1 MAFLIWRYSV
11 IVQFSVN
18 FSSGFLIG
26 NSLIFKIKKRA
37 ETLGY
42 ELRKNI
48 KFVFNFYLLTFE
60 ALILSKK

>member
-1 MAFLIWRYSV
+1 
-11 IVQFSVN
+11 VQYSVN

-26 NSLIFKIKKRA
+26 ISLIFKIKKRA
-37 ETLGY
+37 ETVGY

>member
-11 IVQFSVN
+11 IVQYSVN

-26 NSLIFKIKKRA
+26 ISLIFKIKKRA
-37 ETLGY
+37 ETVGY

>member
-1 MAFLIWRYSV
+1 VAFLIWRYSV
-11 IVQFSVN
+11 IVQYSVN

-26 NSLIFKIKKRA
+26 ISSFFRIKKRA
-37 ETLGY
+37 LTVGY